1 MAAVM
6 LLSFAVNFLLLL
18 GTARL
23 AMEDAPI
30 CNLLT
35 ASLLASAYA
44 GACLLPGLRFLRGT
58 VFRLGSLVGISVLA
72 FGWNRRTWK
81 KGGIFVLL
89 TMALGGTALAVGR
102 GEDWMLLLYALVV
115 CMVGRIAF
123 GANRRL
129 LPVKISG
136 GGKTVELTALMDTG
150 NELRDPVTGERVL
163 LRRNEEVVEEIVD
176 SAVIKLRRCP
186 EALPV
191 TVQRPKEILTAPM
204 DATLMEQVI
213 LNLLENAS
221 VHAQGATRIWVMLRS
236 QNDGVTIAVEDD
248 GAGFDS
254 QTLTQLFDRT
264 ALPHPKP
271 CADGRRGL
279 GLGLTVCYA
288 IVKAHGG
295 EMTAENRPE
304 GGARVSLWL
313 PGVKQEEEN
322 SCEAL

>member
-58 VFRLGSLVGISVLA
+58 VFWLGSLVGISVLA

-136 GGKTVELTALMDTG
+136 GGKSVELTALMDTG
-150 NELRDPVTGERVL
+150 NELRDPITGERVL
-163 LRRNEEVVEEIVD
+163 VVGTK
-176 SAVIKLRRCP
+176 A
-186 EALPV
+186 A
-191 TVQRPKEILTAPM
+191 
-204 DATLMEQVI
+204 
-213 LNLLENAS
+213 
-221 VHAQGATRIWVMLRS
+221 
-236 QNDGVTIAVEDD
+236 
-248 GAGFDS
+248 
-254 QTLTQLFDRT
+254 QTLTGLSESRLRDPLTTMEAGLLPGLRLIPYRTVGAQTGLLLAMRFPSVKIGGRDR
-264 ALPHPKP
+264 P
-271 CADGRRGL
+271 G
-279 GLGLTVCYA
+279 
-288 IVKAHGG
+288 IVAFAPRDLGG
-295 EMTAENRPE
+295 ESYQALA
-304 GGARVSLWL
+304 GGV
-313 PGVKQEEEN
+313 V
-322 SCEAL
+322 

>member
-1 MAAVM
+1 MRRQRLGKPTVFFPELGYTDHTRGGDAMAAVM

-44 GACLLPGLRFLRGT
+44 AACLLPGLRFLRGT
-58 VFRLGSLVGISVLA
+58 VFWLGSLVGILVLA

-136 GGKTVELTALMDTG
+136 GGKSVELTALIDTG
-150 NELRDPVTGERVL
+150 NELRDPITGERVL
-163 LRRNEEVVEEIVD
+163 VVGAKAAQALTGLSESRLRD
-176 SAVIKLRRCP
+176 PLTTM
-186 EALPV
+186 EA
-191 TVQRPKEILTAPM
+191 
-204 DATLMEQVI
+204 
-213 LNLLENAS
+213 
-221 VHAQGATRIWVMLRS
+221 
-236 QNDGVTIAVEDD
+236 GV
-248 GAGFDS
+248 
-254 QTLTQLFDRT
+254 
-264 ALPHPKP
+264 
-271 CADGRRGL
+271 
-279 GLGLTVCYA
+279 
-288 IVKAHGG
+288 
-295 EMTAENRPE
+295 
-304 GGARVSLWL
+304 L
-313 PGVKQEEEN
+313 PGLRLIPYQTVGAQTGMMLAMRFPSVKIGGRDRPGIVAFAPRDLDGESYQ
-322 SCEAL
+322 ALAGGFV

>member
-1 MAAVM
+1 M
-6 LLSFAVNFLLLL
+6 L
-18 GTARL
+18 
-23 AMEDAPI
+23 
-30 CNLLT
+30 
-35 ASLLASAYA
+35 
-44 GACLLPGLRFLRGT
+44 
-58 VFRLGSLVGISVLA
+58 SVT
-72 FGWNRRTWK
+72 R
-81 KGGIFVLL
+81 
-89 TMALGGTALAVGR
+89 
-102 GEDWMLLLYALVV
+102 
-115 CMVGRIAF
+115 
-123 GANRRL
+123 
-129 LPVKISG
+129 
-136 GGKTVELTALMDTG
+136 
-150 NELRDPVTGERVL
+150 VTGERVL

-254 QTLTQLFDRT
+254 QTLAHLFDRT

-288 IVKAHGG
+288 IVKAHSG

-313 PGVKQEEEN
+313 PAEKQEEEN
-322 SCEAL
+322 SREAL